1 MSGDFNQACNGV
13 SARHVRRSA
22 VERTSRLGV
31 SHSWFTR
38 GGHYPRRRTNSA
50 APTTA
55 GNAPGRRGSPAM
67 CLAAQLTHGTRRAV
81 SQKFRTLAES
91 SRI

>member
-1 MSGDFNQACNGV
+1 MSGDFSQACNGV

-22 VERTSRLGV
+22 VERTSR
-31 SHSWFTR
+31 HCWFTR
-38 GGHYPRRRTNSA
+38 GGHYPRRGTNSA